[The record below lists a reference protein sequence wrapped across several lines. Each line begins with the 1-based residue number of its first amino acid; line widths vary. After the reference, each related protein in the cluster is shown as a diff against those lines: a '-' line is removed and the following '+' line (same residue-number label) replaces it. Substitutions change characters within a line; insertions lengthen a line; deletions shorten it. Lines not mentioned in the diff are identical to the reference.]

1 MSCADPAIGLHL
13 LGLVLAQRLGA
24 VTEAEADA
32 AAALRDEFRAA
43 VVAMVPVG
51 TVLALP
57 SAPCTAVD
65 KTSPAPASLDAF
77 RSNVMAITAIAGLAG
92 LPQISLPVELLGGGG
107 GGGGPVGLSFIGW
120 PGGDEALLELART
133 LEPFCHCHPALV
145 DRGPSG

>member
-1 MSCADPAIGLHL
+1 MAA
-13 LGLVLAQRLGA
+13 AGA

-77 RSNVMAITAIAGLAG
+77 RSNAMAITAIAGLAG

-107 GGGGPVGLSFIGW
+107 GGGPVGFSFIGW

-133 LEPFCHCHPALV
+133 REPFCHPALV
-145 DRGPSG
+145 ARGPGGWSNGDTSTAD